1 MKRELNFGQM
11 STRWNSWSS
20 SQSYVKVNL
29 FFCTKRFVN
38 TKEKRPI
45 EALFFGPKGLSF
57 LLETEQEAVIENRH
71 VLNVFAELIGLK
83 IVLF

>member
-1 MKRELNFGQM
+1 M

-38 TKEKRPI
+38 TKEKHPI

-57 LLETEQEAVIENRH
+57 LFETEQEAVIENRH